1 MNLQAIIV
9 TNSMGVL
16 ILAVLMI
23 SSSLVRQRRLL
34 SDRVFTVMC
43 ILTALSCVAD
53 TIGFLCNEKTDK
65 ASVATAFIMDTFTYV
80 TNIVVCI
87 LWCLY
92 VDLRLYASNRHVIS
106 TLKKICLPGAIGL
119 VGLLINP
126 FTGLVFVIDAEGVYQ
141 RSTAAP
147 YYFMLTYFY
156 LFASVFIR
164 RSHKKKMGM
173 TKFVPVWMFLIPI
186 LICAVIQMF
195 VYGISLTWC
204 SVAIGLVS
212 MHMSLQNEL
221 MYLDPL
227 TRLYNRNYLNH
238 TINQYRNS
246 KLNILGIMLDMDG
259 FKQINDTYGH
269 SEGDEALVEMSRLL
283 ERAVPGKAIPIRYA
297 GDEFMILIPGDSRN
311 ELDEVV
317 NAVRREERE
326 FNESGK
332 KPYKLSF
339 SLGTSTFAGDSDP
352 DAFLKEM
359 DKNMYLEKKQKHGE
373 VNIELRDIY

>member
-1 MNLQAIIV
+1 MNLQSIV
-9 TNSMGVL
+9 ITNSMGVL
-16 ILAVLMI
+16 ILGVLLI
-23 SSSLVRQRRLL
+23 SSSLVRQRRLM
-34 SDRVFTVMC
+34 SDRVFSAMC
-43 ILTALSCVAD
+43 ILTMVSCAAD
-53 TIGFLCNEKTDK
+53 TAGFVCDGQNDTT
-65 ASVATAFIMDTFTYV
+65 SVVIAFLVDTFTYV
-80 TNIVVCI
+80 TNILVCV

-92 VDLRLYASNRHVIS
+92 VDLRLYASKRHVIS
-106 TLKKICLPGAIGL
+106 TLKKICAPAIIGL
-119 VGLLINP
+119 LGLVINT
-126 FTGLVFVIDAEGVYQ
+126 FTGIVFYIDNDGVYQ
-141 RSTAAP
+141 RGKAAA
-147 YYFMLTYFY
+147 YYFVLTYFY
-156 LFASVFIR
+156 LIASIFIR
-164 RSHKKKMGM
+164 RAHKKKMGA

-186 LICAVIQMF
+186 LVCAVIQLF

-259 FKQINDTYGH
+259 FKEINDTYGH

-283 ERAVPGKAIPIRYA
+283 ERSVPGKAIPIRYA
-297 GDEFMILIPGDSRN
+297 GDEFMILIPGDNRE
-311 ELDEVV
+311 ELDEIVR
-317 NAVRREERE
+317 AVRREEKE

-339 SLGTSTFAGDSDP
+339 SLGTSTFGGDSDP
-352 DAFLKEM
+352 DDFLKEM
-359 DKNMYLEKKQKHGE
+359 DRNMYQEKKMKHGE
-373 VNIELRDIY
+373 VNIDLRDI